1 MDGVDTGAGAGDID
15 RIRTLSSTVREIV
28 DGLPGRVQRVTVRA
42 GELSVDLSFHTPEG
56 GTPAAAVPAAADQAV
71 PAGAP
76 AEAGAADGTAGE
88 AVRAPLVGTFYGRPS
103 PDEPPFVEVG
113 DVVEEGQQVALIEA
127 MKLFNAVTAA
137 VRGRIAKVH
146 VADGDMV
153 EYDQPLFDLVPEG

>member
-1 MDGVDTGAGAGDID
+1 MDDVDTGAGAGDID

-56 GTPAAAVPAAADQAV
+56 GTPAAAAPAAPV
-71 PAGAP
+71 VLGGAP
-76 AEAGAADGTAGE
+76 AEAGTADGTAAE

>member
-1 MDGVDTGAGAGDID
+1 MDSVDTGAGAGDIE

-56 GTPAAAVPAAADQAV
+56 GTSAAAAPAAAAPAVPAAAA
-71 PAGAP
+71 
-76 AEAGAADGTAGE
+76 AEAGDGTAGE

>member
-1 MDGVDTGAGAGDID
+1 M
-15 RIRTLSSTVREIV
+15 
-28 DGLPGRVQRVTVRA
+28 
-42 GELSVDLSFHTPEG
+42 
-56 GTPAAAVPAAADQAV
+56 
-71 PAGAP
+71 
-76 AEAGAADGTAGE
+76 
-88 AVRAPLVGTFYGRPS
+88 GTFYGRPS